1 MAGPINLTETDFEE
15 IRKNLI
21 EYLKSTEKYTDYD
34 FEGSNLSV
42 ILNLLSYQAQ
52 LNAYS
57 VNMVANESF
66 LASSSIRNNVVAN
79 ARQVGYLPHSA
90 RAANTLISFQYDLKS
105 GVDIDSIYPQGLP
118 STLQVDPG
126 FSFSATTSE
135 NAYTFNTVDTYSA
148 AVSKDGICTFIDV
161 PIYHG
166 TRLSKTFTKD
176 SSVYNQTFILDNKN
190 IDTTTIRVEVQE
202 DPNKKVNYN
211 YTQAQN
217 ITELTSDSRV
227 FWLEEV
233 KEGFY
238 ELTFG
243 DGLFGKALEDGAR
256 VYCDYIVAGGED
268 GNGIKGTTSFVFSGL
283 AVDSFGNVITAR
295 PIVTAVNTTDGGAPI
310 EDVPS
315 IKFRAPKFYG
325 SQNRCVTTN
334 DYEAIIREVYPGIDD
349 MYVFGGE
356 TLTIPEFGRVY
367 VVIKPLT
374 GDKLSN
380 STKTF
385 IKNSLQNYRI
395 ASLDIKIVDPQV
407 LYVETQTMI
416 YYDDKK
422 TKKDSAGIISSA
434 KDALVRYADMID
446 VARFGGTIRYSRI
459 VGVVD
464 DSDFSI
470 TRNVTTL
477 RMRKNLEAVIDTAA
491 TYEVCFENPV
501 KIDYD
506 NSVIYSTGF
515 YIGDDEE
522 IYYLENIP
530 PALGETTCKVQR
542 FHFNQLNE
550 KIVDDTEFGDFDLV
564 TGEIMLGVYNPITIT
579 GTVVEDD
586 IIEIRAL
593 PLNNGQN
600 IKSEGTVYM
609 ELDISKSEIGATIEN
624 EVEE

>member
-1 MAGPINLTETDFEE
+1 
-15 IRKNLI
+15 
-21 EYLKSTEKYTDYD
+21 
-34 FEGSNLSV
+34 
-42 ILNLLSYQAQ
+42 
-52 LNAYS
+52 
-57 VNMVANESF
+57 
-66 LASSSIRNNVVAN
+66 
-79 ARQVGYLPHSA
+79 
-90 RAANTLISFQYDLKS
+90 
-105 GVDIDSIYPQGLP
+105 
-118 STLQVDPG
+118 
-126 FSFSATTSE
+126 
-135 NAYTFNTVDTYSA
+135 
-148 AVSKDGICTFIDV
+148 
-161 PIYHG
+161 
-166 TRLSKTFTKD
+166 
-176 SSVYNQTFILDNKN
+176 
-190 IDTTTIRVEVQE
+190 
-202 DPNKKVNYN
+202 
-211 YTQAQN
+211 
-217 ITELTSDSRV
+217 
-227 FWLEEV
+227 
-233 KEGFY
+233 
-238 ELTFG
+238 
-243 DGLFGKALEDGAR
+243 
-256 VYCDYIVAGGED
+256 
-268 GNGIKGTTSFVFSGL
+268 
-283 AVDSFGNVITAR
+283 
-295 PIVTAVNTTDGGAPI
+295 
-310 EDVPS
+310 
-315 IKFRAPKFYG
+315 
-325 SQNRCVTTN
+325 
-334 DYEAIIREVYPGIDD
+334 

-530 PALGETTCKVQR
+530 PALGETTCKV
-542 FHFNQLNE
+542 
-550 KIVDDTEFGDFDLV
+550 
-564 TGEIMLGVYNPITIT
+564 
-579 GTVVEDD
+579 
-586 IIEIRAL
+586 
-593 PLNNGQN
+593 
-600 IKSEGTVYM
+600 
-609 ELDISKSEIGATIEN
+609 SEIPLQS
-624 EVEE
+624 VE